1 VEKKL
6 IMGIK
11 QELIMKKLTI
21 EILKEE
27 AKKFIKMESKHEEAS
42 IYGSTDGKDVGTY
55 LEHTFQIYLLEK
67 YDY

>member
-1 VEKKL
+1 
-6 IMGIK
+6 
-11 QELIMKKLTI
+11 MKKLTI

-27 AKKFIKMESKHEEAS
+27 AKKFVKMESKHEEAS
-42 IYGSTDGKDVGTY
+42 IYGSTDGKAVGTY